1 MSILAKGNQYKFFF
15 CSLCLPLRAVRKNQ
29 IENFNLRGVPT
40 KSTKMNNLGHIV
52 VEEVALEGDYGEI
65 IVMHKYSTSNSG

>member
-1 MSILAKGNQYKFFF
+1 MSMLAKGNQYNLF
-15 CSLCLPLRAVRKNQ
+15 SVAYVLPLRAVRKNQ

-65 IVMHKYSTSNSG
+65 RILA